1 MAFDPLLADI
11 RFGCGRSP
19 VIAPPSGVEEMLTR
33 LTGPDAAAAQFP
45 VPGYDMLSAKQAEFA
60 RQRREIKPVKDK
72 ARRDKMQAAYRE
84 MYMREIKELRREHR
98 LWLWN
103 QMMRRAHT
111 EDGLRER
118 LVAFW
123 ADHFAASGKNAV
135 FNLSVAP
142 SHEDTIRPHLTG
154 RFADL
159 VKAVMTQPLML
170 HFLDQTT
177 SRGPNSQMAQKKK
190 GGGLNENLARE
201 LMELHTLG
209 VDGPYTQADVRELA
223 ELLAGLSIGADFS
236 FLFRPALAE
245 PGAETV
251 LGRSYGGPGEAR
263 LEDVLQVLDD
273 LATHPVTARHIARK
287 LAVHFVADTPDP
299 ALVDHVAARFEE
311 TGGQLDAVYG
321 ALLEHPAAWDPAPG
335 NVKRP
340 LDFIGSALRLFA
352 VPPDSRAGRQ
362 PGIQGDL
369 LRAPLMLMGQ
379 PWDEPPGPEGWPEE
393 DEAWVSPQR
402 LAARVRW
409 AWTAPSV
416 LMEDLPDPRAL
427 LTLAVGDRVDEALDF
442 AVKAAADRTEGV
454 ALVLCSP
461 AFQRM

>member
-1 MAFDPLLADI
+1 MAFDPFLADI
-11 RFGCGRSP
+11 RFGCGRAP
-19 VIAPPSGVEEMLTR
+19 GLAPPSDVGEMLSR
-33 LTGPDAAAAQFP
+33 LSGPDEAAERFP
-45 VPGYDMLSAKQAEFA
+45 IPGYDRLRVKQAEFA
-60 RQRREIKPVKDK
+60 GMRREMKGIEDK

-84 MYMREIKELRREHR
+84 TFTRWLKELRREKSG
-98 LWLWN
+98 WLWS

-111 EDGLRER
+111 RDGLRER
-118 LVAFW
+118 LVSFW
-123 ADHFAASGKNAV
+123 ADHFAATGKNAIYK
-135 FNLSVAP
+135 LSAAP
-142 SHEDTIRPHLTG
+142 SHEDTIRPYLTG

-170 HFLDQTT
+170 HFLDQTA
-177 SRGPNSQMAQKKK
+177 SRGPNSAVVKKR

-201 LMELHTLG
+201 VMELHTLG

-236 FLFRPALAE
+236 FRFRPGLAE
-245 PGAETV
+245 PGPETV
-251 LGRSYGGPGEAR
+251 LGRSYGGTGKAR
-263 LEDVLQVLDD
+263 IEDVLQALDD
-273 LATHPVTARHIARK
+273 LASHPATARHIAQK

-311 TGGQLDAVYG
+311 TGGRLDAVYG

-340 LDFIGSALRLFA
+340 LDFIGSALRLFE
-352 VPPDSRAGRQ
+352 VTPNSRAGRR
-362 PGIQGDL
+362 PGLQGDL
-369 LRAPLMLMGQ
+369 LRAPMLLMGQ
-379 PWDEPPGPEGWPEE
+379 PWDEPPGPDGWPEA
-393 DEAWVSPQR
+393 DGAWVTPQR

-409 AWTAPSV
+409 SWTAPSV
-416 LMEDLPDPRAL
+416 LLEELPDPRAL
-427 LTLAVGDRVDEALDF
+427 LTLAVGERVDDALDF
-442 AVKAAADRTEGV
+442 AVKAAADRIEGV